1 MGRRGK
7 RQLRSIG
14 TARTPLTA
22 SLLTAFIL
30 AASLIP
36 GLAGMIPGT
45 GETAAGAA
53 PAPAPAPAAAPV
65 QYYLDL
71 GGSASVGFQPTAARP
86 NGQPT
91 DTGYANDLL
100 TLERARW
107 HDLQLVQFGCPGET
121 TGTFTDGGD
130 PCRPAGQTQLS
141 QAVTF
146 LHMHPDTVLVTVDL
160 GFNDIERCLAFHI
173 VDEACLTQRLDLI
186 DQQLP
191 PILAALRAAA
201 APSVRFVGVG
211 HYDPYLG
218 TYLHGGPAIAFSE
231 DSLVAIERLDDTLHA
246 IYAAAGVPMAD
257 VGRAFEMT
265 QVEPVDL
272 TGVGDVPQNVA
283 RTCALTWMCTS
294 ASLRARQHPDDAG
307 YQVIAQ
313 AIAAAIPA

>member
-7 RQLRSIG
+7 WLVIVV
-14 TARTPLTA
+14 
-22 SLLTAFIL
+22 
-30 AASLIP
+30 
-36 GLAGMIPGT
+36 LAGALALT
-45 GETAAGAA
+45 TLATTTAAGAS
-53 PAPAPAPAAAPV
+53 PAAGPAAGPV
-65 QYYLDL
+65 EYYLDL

-86 NGQPT
+86 DGQPT

-100 TLERARW
+100 AIERARW
-107 HDLQLVQFGCPGET
+107 HALQLVQLGCPGET
-121 TGTFTDGGD
+121 TGTFLNGGD
-130 PCRPAGQTQLS
+130 PCRPAGETQLS

-146 LHMHPDTVLVTVDL
+146 LHTHPDTVLVTVDL
-160 GFNDIERCLAFHI
+160 GFNDVNRCLASYL

-246 IYAAAGVPMAD
+246 IYAAAGVPLAD

-313 AIAAAIPA
+313 AIAAATPA

>member
-1 MGRRGK
+1 MGRCGKLLPRG
-7 RQLRSIG
+7 IG
-14 TARTPLTA
+14 GAA
-22 SLLTAFIL
+22 SLSAASFL
-30 AASLIP
+30 AASLLAASFIL
-36 GLAGMIPGT
+36 GLAGAAAAAA
-45 GETAAGAA
+45 ESAAGASQA
-53 PAPAPAPAAAPV
+53 PATV
-65 QYYLDL
+65 EYYLDL

-86 NGQPT
+86 DGQPT
-91 DTGYANDLL
+91 DTGYANVLL

-121 TGTFTDGGD
+121 TGTFMNGGD

-173 VDEACLTQRLDLI
+173 VDETCLTQRLDVI

-201 APSVRFVGVG
+201 APTVRFVGVG
-211 HYDPYLG
+211 HYDPFLG
-218 TYLHGGPAIAFSE
+218 AYLHGGSDIAFSE
-231 DSLVAIERLDDTLHA
+231 ESVAAMERLDGTLHA

-257 VGRAFEMT
+257 VGRAFGIT
-265 QVEPVDL
+265 QSEPVDL
-272 TGVGDVPQNVA
+272 AGVGDVPRNVA

-294 ASLRARQHPDDAG
+294 DSLRARQHPDDAG

-313 AIAAAIPA
+313 AIAATIPA

>member
-1 MGRRGK
+1 
-7 RQLRSIG
+7 
-14 TARTPLTA
+14 
-22 SLLTAFIL
+22 LTAFIL

-53 PAPAPAPAAAPV
+53 PAPAPAPAAAPAPAPV

-100 TLERARW
+100 TIERARW
-107 HDLQLVQFGCPGET
+107 HALQLVQLGCPGET
-121 TGTFTDGGD
+121 TGTFLNGGD
-130 PCRPAGQTQLS
+130 PCRPVGETQLS

-146 LHMHPDTVLVTVDL
+146 LHTHPDTVLVTVDL
-160 GFNDIERCLAFHI
+160 GFNDLDRCLASHL
-173 VDEACLTQRLDLI
+173 VNEACLTQRLDLI

-201 APSVRFVGVG
+201 GPTVRIVGVG

-218 TYLHGGPAIAFSE
+218 TYLHGGSDIAFSE
-231 DSLVAIERLDDTLHA
+231 DSVAAIERLDGTLHA
-246 IYAAAGVPMAD
+246 VYAAAGVPMAD
-257 VGRAFEMT
+257 VGRAFEIT
-265 QVEPVDL
+265 HNEPVDL
-272 TGVGDVPQNVA
+272 AGVGDVPRNVA
-283 RTCALTWMCTS
+283 QTCALTWMCTS
-294 ASLRARQHPDDAG
+294 ASRRAKQHPDDAG

-313 AIAAAIPA
+313 AIADVIPA

>member
-1 MGRRGK
+1 VGRRRK
-7 RQLRSIG
+7 RQLRGIG
-14 TARTPLTA
+14 TAGALLAA
-22 SLLTAFIL
+22 SLSATFIL
-30 AASLIP
+30 AASLI
-36 GLAGMIPGT
+36 L
-45 GETAAGAA
+45 GESAAGAS
-53 PAPAPAPAAAPV
+53 PAQAAV
-65 QYYLDL
+65 EYYLDL

-100 TLERARW
+100 TIERARW
-107 HDLQLVQFGCPGET
+107 RDLQLVQFGCPGET
-121 TGTFTDGGD
+121 TGTFTYGGN

-146 LHMHPDTVLVTVDL
+146 LHLHPNTVLVTVDL
-160 GFNDIERCLAFHI
+160 GFNDIERCLAFHV

-201 APSVRFVGVG
+201 APAVRLVGVG

-218 TYLHGGPAIAFSE
+218 AYLHGGPAVDFSE
-231 DSLVAIERLDDTLHA
+231 DSVAAIERLDDTLHA
-246 IYAAAGVPMAD
+246 IYAAAGIPMAD

-265 QVEPVDL
+265 QSEPVDL
-272 TGVGDVPQNVA
+272 AGVGDVPRNVA

-313 AIAAAIPA
+313 AIAAAVPA